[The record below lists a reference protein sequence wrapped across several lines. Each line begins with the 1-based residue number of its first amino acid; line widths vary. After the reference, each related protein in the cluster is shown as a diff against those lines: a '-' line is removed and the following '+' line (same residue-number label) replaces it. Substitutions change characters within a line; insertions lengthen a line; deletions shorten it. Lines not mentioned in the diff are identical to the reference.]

1 MDSVLYYVELI
12 GKIIATGLSVLA
24 ILWSLISVVKKLIE
38 QMETAIENKDWES
51 MINIIN
57 EFVIAVEEKYLNQES
72 AGSLKKAEVVALLK
86 EAGYEVTS
94 IIDALIETAVYKQF
108 NFNKKNK

>member
-12 GKIIATGLSVLA
+12 GKLIATGLSVLA
-24 ILWSLISVVKKLIE
+24 ILWSLVSVAKKLIE
-38 QMETAIENKDWES
+38 QMDTAIENKDWET

-57 EFVIAVEEKYLNQES
+57 EFVIAVEEKYLSQDS
-72 AGSLKKAEVVALLK
+72 AGSLKKAEVIALLK

-94 IIDALIETAVYKQF
+94 IIDALIESAVYQ
-108 NFNKKNK
+108 NFNYNKNK